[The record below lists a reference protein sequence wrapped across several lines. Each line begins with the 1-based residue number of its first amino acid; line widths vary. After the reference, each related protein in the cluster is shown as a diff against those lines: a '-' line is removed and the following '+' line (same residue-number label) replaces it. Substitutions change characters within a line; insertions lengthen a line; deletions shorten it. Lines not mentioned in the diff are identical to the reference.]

1 MRIALFSPLPPSPT
15 GVADYSRLLL
25 QGLSERFPVEA
36 YTGEPIDPPLD
47 VPCYSWQ
54 EFEKRQSVEPKA
66 LPLYQMGNSLYHDFM
81 YPLVFHHPG
90 VLVLHD
96 LVLHHSRLA
105 MYMNSPE
112 VADYKADMGDTG
124 KRDRALAKLS
134 QYTAE
139 VEASYPNHGG
149 EIAEIAIRMG
159 GGRLLYEYPLHELL
173 VRASKMTLVHNRAAR
188 DELQARCPESA
199 IRVVRMG
206 IELADVVSRDEARQQ
221 LSLGKETVLASF
233 GLVTPEKRISIALRC
248 LKRMIDEGVDARYIL
263 VGATVPHYDAREEA
277 ARLGVAE
284 RVQFTERVSESDFR
298 LYASAAD
305 ICLNLRYPSA
315 GETSATLLRLLAAG
329 RAVMVTDQVRELDYP
344 DTVVARAS
352 LDGDEDG
359 LFCDVM
365 DLLRDPD
372 RRRRLERCAREYVE
386 AEHNPD
392 AMFDDYAACLAD
404 AQELPTPPV
413 ELPGHLSSA
422 SS

>member
-1 MRIALFSPLPPSPT
+1 M
-15 GVADYSRLLL
+15 
-25 QGLSERFPVEA
+25 EA
-36 YTGEPIDPPLD
+36 YTGESIDPPLD

-66 LPLYQMGNSLYHDFM
+66 LPLYQMGNSRYHDFM

-112 VADYKADMGDTG
+112 IANYKSDMGDPE

-134 QYTAE
+134 EYTAE
-139 VEASYPNHGG
+139 VEASYPNRGG

-173 VRASKMTLVHNRAAR
+173 VRASRMTLVHNRAAR
-188 DELQARCPESA
+188 YELEARCPESV

-206 IELADVVSRDEARQQ
+206 IELPDVVSRQEARRQ
-221 LSLGKETVLASF
+221 LGLGKETVLASF
-233 GLVTPEKRISIALRC
+233 GLVTPEKRVSIALRC
-248 LKRMIDEGVDARYIL
+248 LKRMTDEGVDARYML
-263 VGATVPHYDAREEA
+263 VGGTVPHYDAREEA
-277 ARLGVAE
+277 AQLGVAE

-329 RAVMVTDQVRELDYP
+329 KAVMVTDQVRELDYR
-344 DTVVARAS
+344 DTVLARTS

-392 AMFDDYAACLAD
+392 AMFEDYAGCLSEAE
-404 AQELPTPPV
+404 QLPSPSI

-422 SS
+422 GS